1 MKKMEI
7 NEIVNLVMNSGMA
20 IVVVA
25 YFIVRDWRFQS
36 TLEQT
41 LSTLV
46 NTVNGLKEIVVSKGE
61 K

>member
-1 MKKMEI
+1 MEL
-7 NEIVNLVMNSGMA
+7 NEIINLVMNSGMA

>member
-1 MKKMEI
+1 MEI

>member
-1 MKKMEI
+1 MEL

>member
-1 MKKMEI
+1 MEL

-46 NTVNGLKEIVVSKGE
+46 NTVNGLKEILVAKGE